1 MVVFQ
6 KYFQTAL
13 NKILDL
19 QYSAFNAAVNNA
31 LILRPGSNHGD
42 FIEQSFV
49 LPMDNLI
56 HHRDPRA
63 DDSVT
68 TIGFEMD
75 KSRSVKTGR
84 RIGPVEWSVTQ
95 FKWIQEDPKRAAV
108 ILAKNIAE
116 QKFRK
121 TFDLAVAVLAA
132 AMGNNSNIVHDIT
145 DSVTN
150 KKLNY
155 GDMTTALGLFG
166 DAYQRINTWLMHSK
180 PMFDLFGA
188 NLANEA
194 NLFSYN
200 GVIVKRD
207 PFGNPMIM
215 TDTPSLK
222 DTTPNPDEYINLGLT
237 PGSVIIEENND
248 YTQEMVPVLGKTN
261 IKYVWQGEYSVNVE
275 VKNYSWDSTNGGKV
289 PNDAALVLST
299 NWEVIDDT
307 TVKVLPGVK
316 LITI

>member
-19 QYSAFNAAVNNA
+19 QYSAFNGAVNNA
-31 LILRPGSNHGD
+31 LILRSGSNHGD
-42 FIEQSFV
+42 FVEESFM
-49 LPMDNLI
+49 LPMANLI

-63 DDSVT
+63 DSSVA

-84 RIGPVEWSVTQ
+84 RIGPVEWTATE

-108 ILAKNIAE
+108 ALAKNVAE
-116 QKFRK
+116 QKFRT
-121 TFDLAVAVLAA
+121 TFDLALAILAA
-132 AMGNNSNIVHDIT
+132 AMGNNNNVVHDIT
-145 DSVTN
+145 GETVKT
-150 KKLNY
+150 LNY
-155 GDMTTALGLFG
+155 SSMNTALSKFG

-180 PMFDLFGA
+180 PMFDLFGT

-194 NLFSYN
+194 NLFSYS

-215 TDTPSLK
+215 SDSPSLV
-222 DTTPNPDEYINLGLT
+222 DTVPSPDEYISLGLT
-237 PGSVIIEENND
+237 PGSIIIEENND
-248 YTQEMVPVLGKTN
+248 YVQELVPVTQRTN
-261 IKYVWQGEYSVNVE
+261 IKYVWQAEYSINIQ
-275 VKNYSWDSTNGGKV
+275 VKNYSWDSTNGGKA
-289 PNDAALVLST
+289 PNDAALVLNT
-299 NWEVIDDT
+299 NWDVIDNT

-316 LITI
+316 LITR